1 MGRGRDHVLSPAF
14 RLLLVLA
21 IAAACSLL
29 IGGLL
34 GTRQVAHAFQQLRHD

>member
-1 MGRGRDHVLSPAF
+1 MV
-14 RLLLVLA
+14 VMA

-34 GTRQVAHAFQQLRHD
+34 GTRHIAHLLQFLRHG